1 MKMKKFAQTFG
12 ARFGDVNYML
22 SVLVLSLVTVTAMVM
37 VMVMVMVA
45 VMIVLLAEMRNIAQ
59 TLGASS
65 VEEQLDFEARY
76 EFVSTTSSKV
86 DKRWFQKL

>member
-1 MKMKKFAQTFG
+1 M
-12 ARFGDVNYML
+12 
-22 SVLVLSLVTVTAMVM
+22 AMVM
-37 VMVMVMVA
+37 VMIMIMVMVMIMVA
-45 VMIVLLAEMRNIAQ
+45 VMIVLLADKRNIAQ

>member
-1 MKMKKFAQTFG
+1 MILGQLRIG
-12 ARFGDVNYML
+12 ARQAKNAP
-22 SVLVLSLVTVTAMVM
+22 LVTAMLMVM

-45 VMIVLLAEMRNIAQ
+45 VMIALLAEMRNIAQ

-86 DKRWFQKL
+86 EFKELIKKL

>member
-1 MKMKKFAQTFG
+1 
-12 ARFGDVNYML
+12 ML
-22 SVLVLSLVTVTAMVM
+22 SVLVLSLVTVTAMVNL
-37 VMVMVMVA
+37 VMVMVMAMIMVV

-86 DKRWFQKL
+86 D

>member
-1 MKMKKFAQTFG
+1 
-12 ARFGDVNYML
+12 ML
-22 SVLVLSLVTVTAMVM
+22 RVMVLGLVTVTAVAMVIVMVM
-37 VMVMVMVA
+37 VMVMIMVA
-45 VMIVLLAEMRNIAQ
+45 VMIVLLAEMNNFAQ

-86 DKRWFQKL
+86 D

>member
-1 MKMKKFAQTFG
+1 MTAVT
-12 ARFGDVNYML
+12 NST
-22 SVLVLSLVTVTAMVM
+22 SVKAMVI
-37 VMVMVMVA
+37 VMAMVA
-45 VMIVLLAEMRNIAQ
+45 VMIVLLAEMNNFAQ

-86 DKRWFQKL
+86 D

>member
-1 MKMKKFAQTFG
+1 MC
-12 ARFGDVNYML
+12 

-37 VMVMVMVA
+37 VIVMVMVMVA
-45 VMIVLLAEMRNIAQ
+45 VMLVLLAEMRNIAQ

-86 DKRWFQKL
+86 D

>member
-1 MKMKKFAQTFG
+1 M
-12 ARFGDVNYML
+12 
-22 SVLVLSLVTVTAMVM
+22 VLSLVTVTAMVM
-37 VMVMVMVA
+37 VIVMVMVMVA
-45 VMIVLLAEMRNIAQ
+45 VMIALLAEMRNIAQ

-86 DKRWFQKL
+86 EFKGLIKKL

>member
-1 MKMKKFAQTFG
+1 
-12 ARFGDVNYML
+12 ML
-22 SVLVLSLVTVTAMVM
+22 RVMVLGLVTVTAVAMVIVMVM
-37 VMVMVMVA
+37 VMVMIMVA

-65 VEEQLDFEARY
+65 VEEQFDFEARY

-86 DKRWFQKL
+86 D